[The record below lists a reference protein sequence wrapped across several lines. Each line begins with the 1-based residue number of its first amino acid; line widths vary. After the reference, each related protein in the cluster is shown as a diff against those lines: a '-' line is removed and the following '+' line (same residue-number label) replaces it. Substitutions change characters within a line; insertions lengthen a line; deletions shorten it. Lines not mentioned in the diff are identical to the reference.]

1 MKKLILTL
9 ISCSAALLVS
19 LTTPVHAK
27 HITTPS
33 DTFSV
38 NKKEKTEINNDFY
51 NWADQRAK
59 IGNMAINK
67 YYFDHGSEDNGNLW
81 YASTPDGDILIRNA
95 SDTYSSKSYNLRKI
109 GGFVFYTAKDGTT
122 GKCDN
127 IKQYTDDGAK
137 YSSDQI
143 DCTKPVD
150 KYLLAN
156 NGIVYECKLDGEKA
170 EPDSGFNIKGED
182 NINSDDWIVSQ
193 DKAAQDE
200 YRQLI
205 TKYTGSNVTTTI
217 NYNNEST
224 SEPNNPTLTQS
235 DNSTDDGMGHTAQT
249 GKVIGDA
256 KTHIYHTADQ
266 HDYKISPKNEVVF
279 NNEQDAINAGYRKAL
294 R

>member
-9 ISCSAALLVS
+9 ISCSAALLAS

-27 HITTPS
+27 NITTPS

-59 IGNMAINK
+59 IGNMAISK

-95 SDTYSSKSYNLRKI
+95 SDTYSSKSYDLRKI

-127 IKQYTDDGAK
+127 IKQDTDDGAK

-156 NGIVYECKLDGEKA
+156 NGIVYECKLDGETA

-182 NINSDDWIVSQ
+182 NINNDDWIVSQ

-205 TKYTGSNVTTTI
+205 TKYTGNNVTTTI

-224 SEPNNPTLTQS
+224 SEPNNATLTQS

-256 KTHIYHTADQ
+256 KTHIYHTANQ

>member
-9 ISCSAALLVS
+9 ISCSAALLAS
-19 LTTPVHAK
+19 LATPVHAK
-27 HITTPS
+27 NITTPS

-127 IKQYTDDGAK
+127 IRQDTDDGAK

-156 NGIVYECKLDGEKA
+156 NGIVYECKLNGETA

-205 TKYTGSNVTTTI
+205 TKYTGNNVTTTI

-224 SEPNNPTLTQS
+224 SEPNNATLTQS
-235 DNSTDDGMGHTAQT
+235 DNNTDDGMGHTAQT

-256 KTHIYHTADQ
+256 KTHIYHTANQ

>member
-1 MKKLILTL
+1 MKKSILTL
-9 ISCSAALLVS
+9 IACSVALLVS
-19 LTTPVHAK
+19 LTTPVRAK
-27 HITTPS
+27 DITTPS

-51 NWADQRAK
+51 NWTDQRAK
-59 IGNMAINK
+59 MGNMAISK
-67 YYFDHGSEDNGNLW
+67 YYFDHGPEDNGNLW
-81 YASTPDGDILIRNA
+81 YASTPDGNILIRNA

-127 IKQYTDDGAK
+127 IKQDTDDGAK

-156 NGIVYECKLDGEKA
+156 NGIVYECKLDGETA

-205 TKYTGSNVTTTI
+205 TKYTGNNVSTTI
-217 NYNNEST
+217 NYNNGST
-224 SEPNNPTLTQS
+224 SEPNNATLTQS

>member
-9 ISCSAALLVS
+9 ISCSAALLVP

-27 HITTPS
+27 NITTPS

-59 IGNMAINK
+59 IGNMAISK

-127 IKQYTDDGAK
+127 IRQDTDDGAK

-156 NGIVYECKLDGEKA
+156 NGIVYECKLNGETA

-205 TKYTGSNVTTTI
+205 TKYTGNNVTTTI

-224 SEPNNPTLTQS
+224 SEPNNATLTQS
-235 DNSTDDGMGHTAQT
+235 DNNTDDGMGHTAQT

-256 KTHIYHTADQ
+256 KTHIYHTANQ

>member
-9 ISCSAALLVS
+9 ISCSATLLAS

-27 HITTPS
+27 NITTPS

-59 IGNMAINK
+59 IGNMAISK

-127 IKQYTDDGAK
+127 IKQDTDDGAK

-156 NGIVYECKLDGEKA
+156 NGIVYECKLDGETA

-205 TKYTGSNVTTTI
+205 TKYIGNNVTTTI

-224 SEPNNPTLTQS
+224 SEPNNATLTQS